1 MILLKIEN
9 TFESKNDRKILIK
22 SADSTPD
29 KTPGRPSV
37 SRLQLSKGYKSSE
50 IKISVVKVE

>member
-22 SADSTPD
+22 SAASTPD
-29 KTPGRPSV
+29 KTPARPSEMV
-37 SRLQLSKGYKSSE
+37 HLCQDFRCPRG
-50 IKISVVKVE
+50 IKVLK